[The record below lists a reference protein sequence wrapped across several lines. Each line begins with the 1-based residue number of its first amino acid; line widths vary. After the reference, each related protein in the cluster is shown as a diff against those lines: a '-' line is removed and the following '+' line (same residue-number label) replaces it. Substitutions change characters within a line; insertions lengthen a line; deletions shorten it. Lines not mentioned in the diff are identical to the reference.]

1 MGLTLDKCRR
11 WKSGDEEDFE
21 ESYQTKLQTRKVGC
35 IFHFTAPRILDR
47 SMLGRDNTK
56 FKVAGALAQIQVIA
70 TSDSPIDTI
79 LNGFYTAEVMNFI
92 SWNSILDI
100 P

>member
-1 MGLTLDKCRR
+1 
-11 WKSGDEEDFE
+11 
-21 ESYQTKLQTRKVGC
+21 
-35 IFHFTAPRILDR
+35 
-47 SMLGRDNTK
+47 MLGLDNTK